1 MLPFNGEHFFL
12 LTDRIRN
19 RSLTEIPG
27 YAPPNFG
34 IGKLPADCSLITGVH
49 TRAALDTVFN
59 LKVHLSV
66 FVFGVAVS
74 RTDIG
79 CTLMRTCG
87 VTDIRIYLDVGF
99 DL

>member
-12 LTDRIRN
+12 LNDRIRN

-34 IGKLPADCSLITGVH
+34 IGKLPAYRSLITSVH
-49 TRAALDTVFN
+49 ARTALDTVFH
-59 LKVHLSV
+59 LKVHLSI
-66 FVFGVAVS
+66 FIFGVAVG
-74 RTDIG
+74 RADIG
-79 CTLMRTCG
+79 CTLMRTGG
-87 VTDIRIYLDVGF
+87 VTDVRVYLDVGF